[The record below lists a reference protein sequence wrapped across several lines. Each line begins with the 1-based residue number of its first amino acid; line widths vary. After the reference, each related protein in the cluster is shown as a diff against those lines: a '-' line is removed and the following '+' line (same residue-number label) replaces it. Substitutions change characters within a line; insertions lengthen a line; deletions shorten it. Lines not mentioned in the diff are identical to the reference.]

1 MALTK
6 SRGNMYPFVTHTWNA
21 IKGICFH
28 DCPYCYMKKFD
39 GLLPIRFDPKELEVN
54 LGNGNFIFVGSG
66 TDAWAFDV
74 PSDPIRFLEFI
85 GHPVMKKSVLCTTI
99 ETNVFYPDIVRNA
112 PGTRKRAKAMQK
124 LASLGMRTYVTCEP
138 LIKFD
143 LPEMVELVSMCS
155 PVQVNIG
162 RNSRQD
168 ITLPEPTRNEVQALI
183 TELQKFTKVVV
194 KSNAKCWT

>member
-1 MALTK
+1 
-6 SRGNMYPFVTHTWNA
+6 
-21 IKGICFH
+21 
-28 DCPYCYMKKFD
+28 
-39 GLLPIRFDPKELEVN
+39 
-54 LGNGNFIFVGSG
+54 
-66 TDAWAFDV
+66 
-74 PSDPIRFLEFI
+74 
-85 GHPVMKKSVLCTTI
+85 
-99 ETNVFYPDIVRNA
+99 
-112 PGTRKRAKAMQK
+112 MQK

-183 TELQKFTKVVV
+183 TGLQKFTRVVV
-194 KSNAKCWT
+194 KSNARCWI

>member
-66 TDAWAFDV
+66 TDAWAK
-74 PSDPIRFLEFI
+74 DPIRFLEFI

>member
-1 MALTK
+1 
-6 SRGNMYPFVTHTWNA
+6 
-21 IKGICFH
+21 
-28 DCPYCYMKKFD
+28 
-39 GLLPIRFDPKELEVN
+39 
-54 LGNGNFIFVGSG
+54 
-66 TDAWAFDV
+66 
-74 PSDPIRFLEFI
+74 
-85 GHPVMKKSVLCTTI
+85 
-99 ETNVFYPDIVRNA
+99 
-112 PGTRKRAKAMQK
+112 
-124 LASLGMRTYVTCEP
+124 MRTYVTCEP

-194 KSNAKCWT
+194 KSMPSAGLENVLTDWKDKGDAA